1 MASPLANGQGGLTP
15 RCPRGKNL
23 KLAIYIFLE
32 FLINKDK
39 NRGMFLFIFP
49 HPFPN
54 RLGVWV
60 NFPWAHVCESLYSIE
75 GNMNTMCRSTN
86 INIV

>member
-1 MASPLANGQGGLTP
+1 MESKMASPLANGQGGLTP

-39 NRGMFLFIFP
+39 NRGMFLFTFLP
-49 HPFPN
+49 MGAMRGLVLPGPCKLN
-54 RLGVWV
+54 
-60 NFPWAHVCESLYSIE
+60 P
-75 GNMNTMCRSTN
+75 
-86 INIV
+86 